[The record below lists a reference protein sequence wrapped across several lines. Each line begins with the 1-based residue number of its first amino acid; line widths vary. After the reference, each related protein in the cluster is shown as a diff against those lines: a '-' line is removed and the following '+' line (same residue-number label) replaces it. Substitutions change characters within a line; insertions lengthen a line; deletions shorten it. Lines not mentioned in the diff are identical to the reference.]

1 MPQSSD
7 SSLEFWG
14 ALCFGVVIGWVT
26 YRTLRRNQTTG
37 ITDIATVIGALGGA
51 AITGIWRPGT
61 GAFGGYCIGLLVGFF
76 GYLIVA
82 LLLVGSGERKQVY
95 DWLGSD
101 PPSPGAG
108 ASRGGPGRLPD
119 DQ

>member
-1 MPQSSD
+1 MQNWD
-7 SSLEFWG
+7 STLEFWG
-14 ALCFGVVIGWVT
+14 AFCFGIVIGWVT

-37 ITDIATVIGALGGA
+37 LTDIATVIGAIGGA

-61 GAFGGYCIGLLVGFF
+61 GAFGGYCIGLAVGFF

-82 LLLVGSGERKQVY
+82 LLLVGKGGAAQVY

-101 PPSPGAG
+101 PPAPGSSGTVDG
-108 ASRGGPGRLPD
+108 ATRRPPP
-119 DQ
+119 